1 MANTSIG
8 TKKKT
13 DDESTTTY
21 ALGSGYSKSGRKLP
35 TTAEEAIAAGR
46 YLDDDGYWRTSSGYK
61 LRTGTSQGGGYTS
74 YDGVGGGYGGKNSAS
89 ANSITD
95 PIETDD
101 GSSSVR
107 DIYNYVNGIGE
118 VGDYPTGS
126 YTDPYDL
133 TDIIDQLANMSY
145 EDWTQGDQYRALAD
159 RYGLQADSAARD
171 VLGQVMS
178 RTGGLA
184 SSYAQTV
191 ANQQYNDYMAQLE
204 EVARE
209 MYQSDRSELEDR
221 YKYMSDYNDTA
232 YDRYRDE
239 LSDRQAAYDAAL
251 AAAQKSA
258 SSSKTSSSTGSKSSS
273 SSSSKPTLT
282 AAQTLTAL
290 KNGVVN
296 ATTKAAY
303 EYYYGEP
310 WDDGSDDGTTGT
322 AKTGATL
329 SDLESAYLATQKSG
343 NSSNSLL
350 NQGQSQLRNSLLK
363 KASNKADYKTSV
375 SRNTN
380 GTIYW
385 NGTNYS
391 NINTLAAAIDNA
403 NLSSTQKETLKNK
416 LDALGIDIEF
426 D

>member
-126 YTDPYDL
+126 FTDPYDL
-133 TDIIDQLANMSY
+133 TSVIDQLTNMSY
-145 EDWTQGDQYRALAD
+145 EDWTQGDQYKALAD

-204 EVARE
+204 QVARE
-209 MYQSDRSELEDR
+209 MYQSDRSELEDQ

-239 LSDRQAAYDAAL
+239 LSDRQAAYDAAYERAL
-251 AAAQKSA
+251 AAAKA
-258 SSSKTSSSTGSKSSS
+258 ANTTTTGTKTKTK
-273 SSSSKPTLT
+273 
-282 AAQTLTAL
+282 
-290 KNGVVN
+290 
-296 ATTKAAY
+296 TKAAA
-303 EYYYGEP
+303 
-310 WDDGSDDGTTGT
+310 DDDDETTTGTKKTGT
-322 AKTGATL
+322 AKTTTDMVLETIINGISNAANKLKSGQTGNSQTGSATSDPTIKNQHAMNSDGEPAWIYVAGLGRMRTDELEDLIESGDVVENYDKKTNTL
-329 SDLESAYLATQKSG
+329 SYYQ
-343 NSSNSLL
+343 NP
-350 NQGQSQLRNSLLK
+350 
-363 KASNKADYKTSV
+363 NK
-375 SRNTN
+375 
-380 GTIYW
+380 
-385 NGTNYS
+385 
-391 NINTLAAAIDNA
+391 
-403 NLSSTQKETLKNK
+403 
-416 LDALGIDIEF
+416 
-426 D
+426 